1 MKIKLRRSPTTTTI
15 TSEAAEGRQKKW
27 RLGCAALCPVSE
39 GVDQCNRSDDE
50 DDAEYV
56 VEVEVVAEA
65 EAVAGVEVE
74 VEVE

>member
-1 MKIKLRRSPTTTTI
+1 MKIKLRRSPTTTI

-39 GVDQCNRSDDE
+39 GVDQCNWSDDE

-56 VEVEVVAEA
+56 VEVVAEA